1 MNNEQKTKALAR
13 VTYILPELNDGGL
26 ASLVWCA
33 EQHLQAHRRDISAG
47 TLADE
52 QRQREA
58 GHPLALDPEDGTV
71 CGGCHAPRN
80 AIHSALCPV
89 RAGHAV
95 RRRPARP
102 VEPLGPFRYTP
113 EGWEPVA
120 APAVEAHGQP
130 LAVSRACGAPCP
142 GVLVVEVDPNG
153 GGSRDRCTVCR
164 KSWMR
169 EDERGAPIDDLP
181 AALVGFDPPYGAPR
195 PAGVSRAM
203 ANAATNGGTLAER
216 HACVL
221 KIVQRYTISPLRDDV
236 DAAAERLGF
245 VYLDPAGEAFKARA
259 ALFEAMGKLFGT
271 SERVNEGVDEA
282 AERRLQSV
290 LASGQSRERVSIPT
304 RDVPGE
310 VVDVEHSGE
319 RGRKVSA
326 FESGAR
332 AMCPACERVVSMPD
346 KREQHVTG
354 CELATEVRS

>member
-1 MNNEQKTKALAR
+1 
-13 VTYILPELNDGGL
+13 
-26 ASLVWCA
+26 
-33 EQHLQAHRRDISAG
+33 
-47 TLADE
+47 
-52 QRQREA
+52 
-58 GHPLALDPEDGTV
+58 
-71 CGGCHAPRN
+71 
-80 AIHSALCPV
+80 
-89 RAGHAV
+89 
-95 RRRPARP
+95 

-130 LAVSRACGAPCP
+130 LAVSRACGAPCA

-169 EDERGAPIDDLP
+169 EDERGVPIDDLP

-195 PAGVSRAM
+195 PAAVSRAM
-203 ANAATNGGTLAER
+203 ANALGAEHGGGPTGTTHHPDCDGAGGWCSGTCAEKGPAAVTLGGHRVCTACAKDRQTEPHTCEAATASGLMLNLDPVEVDTLIVPKAARAE
-216 HACVL
+216 
-221 KIVQRYTISPLRDDV
+221 V